1 MTHSYSTGNTALLL
15 VDVLNDFLDDNGKM
29 ANAIGPMV
37 EKTNLKPNLHRLL
50 EGARAAG
57 VKVFYVP
64 HGFHEHSFD
73 GVKHILP
80 RWQGALDNKV
90 FWIGEWGADFYEP
103 LRPLD
108 GETIISRHRSFNAFV
123 GTDLHEQLRAAGIE
137 NVVMAGLTSNT
148 CIQVTGTQALESGF
162 HVTYLKDAVAEFT
175 EEVHKVALEVSY
187 PAFGHEVLSIDE
199 FLGAVVPA
207 ND

>member
-1 MTHSYSTGNTALLL
+1 MTHRYLTSGTALLL
-15 VDVLNDFLDDNGKM
+15 VDVLNDFLDENGKM
-29 ANAIGPMV
+29 ASAIGPMV

-50 EGARAAG
+50 QGARAAG
-57 VKVFYVP
+57 VKIFYVP

-73 GVKHILP
+73 GVKHVLP

-103 LRPLD
+103 LRPQD
-108 GETIISRHRSFNAFV
+108 GEVIVSRHRSFNAFE
-123 GTDLHEQLRAAGIE
+123 GTDLREHLKAADIE
-137 NVVMAGLTSNT
+137 NVVLAGLTSNT
-148 CIQVTGTQALESGF
+148 CIQVTGTQALESGY
-162 HVTYLKDAVAEFT
+162 HVTYLADAVAEFT

-187 PAFGHEVLSIDE
+187 PAFGHEVTTVDD
-199 FLGAVVPA
+199 FLAAVV